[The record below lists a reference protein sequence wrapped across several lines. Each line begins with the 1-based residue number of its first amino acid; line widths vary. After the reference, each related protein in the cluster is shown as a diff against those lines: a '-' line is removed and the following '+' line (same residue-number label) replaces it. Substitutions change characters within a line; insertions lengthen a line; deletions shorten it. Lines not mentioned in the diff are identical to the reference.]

1 MTTTDENNNRP
12 SKILRGIALTL
23 MSTTVLFTIIGGAG
37 TVCIAIGAENYD
49 NLKMLVPY
57 KWLYQI
63 FVVIKFTIGFWG
75 LHVVYTLFK
84 GREKAYR
91 NAMIVLSIGLLVA
104 IAQMIT
110 SQILRGKTLPVDIR
124 FYITL
129 VTILVFLII
138 RIPYIW
144 SKVDLT
150 WSKKG
155 GSKKIVAGT
164 SLLLSGIITI
174 TTPIWA
180 ANSHITADGYNLV
193 NVLSV
198 PLLYGG
204 LSLIALGFGSLLY
217 ESIALYKQKTTD
229 RIKAT
234 S

>member
-1 MTTTDENNNRP
+1 MTTIDYNKRP
-12 SKILRGIALTL
+12 SKMLRGIALTL
-23 MSTTVLFTIIGGAG
+23 MSITVVFTIIGGAG
-37 TVCIAIGAENYD
+37 TVCIALGAENYD

-63 FVVIKFTIGFWG
+63 FVVVKFTIGFWG

-91 NAMIVLSIGLLVA
+91 NAMIVLTIGLLVA

-138 RIPYIW
+138 RLPSVW
-144 SKVDLT
+144 PKVDFT
-150 WSKKG
+150 WSKKS
-155 GSKKIVAGT
+155 GSKKAVAGI
-164 SLLLSGIITI
+164 SMLLSGIITI

-180 ANSHITADGYNLV
+180 TNSHITADGYNLV
-193 NVLSV
+193 NVLAT
-198 PLLYGG
+198 PLLFGG
-204 LSLIALGFGSLLY
+204 LSLIILGVGTITY
-217 ESIALYKQKTTD
+217 ELKDLFKQKVVNK
-229 RIKAT
+229 IKVP